1 MLLKKAGKFVFQKR
15 KEKDFCAK
23 FFKSSNL
30 ILKRGRFEFWGC
42 ELAPGF
48 NTREKTLGQFTE
60 KPVLGAQDLVIQVNS
75 EECKVTAAKNAVKC
89 FKYQVKNPKKPAE
102 ASPVLDKNNDQV
114 PAEVPSAVAN
124 LFNKDQTVFSMK
136 DQGIKFKNFK
146 EEARQ
151 ERNYLNVMNGKGFPV
166 DPFKPSYFDGKK
178 EKQVFTKP
186 KDIKLS
192 LVRGIS
198 FFLKKHGLHF
208 LCWDFFCKT

>member
-1 MLLKKAGKFVFQKR
+1 
-15 KEKDFCAK
+15 
-23 FFKSSNL
+23 
-30 ILKRGRFEFWGC
+30 
-42 ELAPGF
+42 
-48 NTREKTLGQFTE
+48 LGQFTG

-75 EECKVTAAKNAVKC
+75 EDCKVTAAKKAVKC
-89 FKYQVKNPKKPAE
+89 FKYEVKNPKKPAE
-102 ASPVLDKNNDQV
+102 ASPVRDENNDQV
-114 PAEVPSAVAN
+114 PADVPAAVAN

-136 DQGIKFKNFK
+136 DQSIKFTKFK

-198 FFLKKHGLHF
+198 FFFKKCWSSFFVLGL
-208 LCWDFFCKT
+208 FCKI